1 MQRNYNYPLRTSSV
15 KQLVLDLLL
24 FKSKEKKS
32 TSNLVKKINKK
43 KNSKQDKSSD
53 EDEAEEEAEEDEE
66 PKESEPKKPQPSAE
80 TKDIQ
85 PSKPINSKMS
95 SYWKPLEALTATEK
109 VELLK
114 QEKLMMNII
123 QLMASFGGIYLT
135 QTIFALDKLK
145 SSPALIYLGR
155 ILFVYLGYLLLA
167 HGYYYLM
174 KYLITRK
181 ADHTL
186 LSTTQLT
193 SATSSFGS
201 LWKKYV
207 LNFKTSPLFLPMKMI
222 LGEGCLDV
230 LDTVLGGGGAH
241 KNNNNNNETSAMTVT
256 VTAYDLQA
264 NLKVYRSM
272 VWEVLA
278 VSYLHLLC
286 GQHRMLVALPVMGCM
301 ARLKTPLTLI
311 YLLGFR
317 SDLPGSLL
325 SRPFKSAMEMML
337 HNVVQG
343 SVGSVGSGITPVVT
357 EEGEGEIEGSSDIG
371 SDIGSDDDQNI
382 IYDDDN

>member
-1 MQRNYNYPLRTSSV
+1 MPRNYNYPLRTSSV

-53 EDEAEEEAEEDEE
+53 EEEAEEDEE

-95 SYWKPLEALTATEK
+95 PYWKPLEALTTAEK

-230 LDTVLGGGGAH
+230 LDTVLGGGGAN
-241 KNNNNNNETSAMTVT
+241 KNNNNNETSAMTVT

>member
-1 MQRNYNYPLRTSSV
+1 VLLFPSSFRLYLLSVYLYSREMTRTKEQCQKLPRNYNYPLRTSSV

-53 EDEAEEEAEEDEE
+53 EEEAEEDEE
-66 PKESEPKKPQPSAE
+66 PKESEPKKPQPPAE

-95 SYWKPLEALTATEK
+95 SYRKPLEALTTAEK

-155 ILFVYLGYLLLA
+155 ILFVGYLLLA

-230 LDTVLGGGGAH
+230 LDTVLGGGGAN
-241 KNNNNNNETSAMTVT
+241 KNNNNNETSAMTVT

-343 SVGSVGSGITPVVT
+343 SW
-357 EEGEGEIEGSSDIG
+357 
-371 SDIGSDDDQNI
+371 
-382 IYDDDN
+382 